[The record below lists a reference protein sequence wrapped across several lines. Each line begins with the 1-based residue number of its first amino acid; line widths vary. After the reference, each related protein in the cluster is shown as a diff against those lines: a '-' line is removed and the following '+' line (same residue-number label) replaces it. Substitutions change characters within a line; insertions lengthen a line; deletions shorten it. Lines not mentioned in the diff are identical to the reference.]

1 MPRCC
6 QGNCTMGG
14 EDDAP
19 APPAAANARA
29 RDQSRWCIEI
39 CCGCRQR
46 CRQDPRSETHLPA
59 QRTPV
64 DRRRPRQVRP
74 VGTDRQRS
82 GARPVAEGAV
92 PAGLPPIPSLGDGEA
107 MKVHRA
113 ISPAGTPRARRAAPG
128 RSGDRC
134 RPAQVWFRP
143 LRSRFVADDPHRQQ
157 LLTPSWSTSN
167 PSREHRRPD
176 SDRTWGTYLNG
187 LAMTW
192 RRVGKTCAG
201 KICLSNRCSL
211 AILATTEIRSSAV
224 APMPFGQP
232 LRLLVPLLTLPKG
245 ELHCGD
251 HQPAR
256 LSKPWGSCR
265 RKRGQY

>member
-1 MPRCC
+1 VRSLDASHTKVSVGALMPRFC

-19 APPAAANARA
+19 APPPAANARA

-107 MKVHRA
+107 VKVHRA
-113 ISPAGTPRARRAAPG
+113 ISPAGTLALGGQLLVGAAIVAGRRRCG
-128 RSGDRC
+128 FDRC
-134 RPAQVWFRP
+134 DQGLSPMT
-143 LRSRFVADDPHRQQ
+143 PHRQQ

-167 PSREHRRPD
+167 PSREHRRSD

-232 LRLLVPLLTLPKG
+232 LGLLVPLLT
-245 ELHCGD
+245 
-251 HQPAR
+251 
-256 LSKPWGSCR
+256 
-265 RKRGQY
+265 

>member
-1 MPRCC
+1 
-6 QGNCTMGG
+6 MGG

-29 RDQSRWCIEI
+29 RDQSRWCIDNRLRLPSALPSGPEE
-39 CCGCRQR
+39 RNALAR
-46 CRQDPRSETHLPA
+46 PKDTRRSPA
-59 QRTPV
+59 PASSASSRNRPSTIWGPAG
-64 DRRRPRQVRP
+64 RRGSSPRRP
-74 VGTDRQRS
+74 
-82 GARPVAEGAV
+82 AAH
-92 PAGLPPIPSLGDGEA
+92 PSPGDGEA
-107 MKVHRA
+107 VKVHRA
-113 ISPAGTPRARRAAPG
+113 ISPAGTLALGGQLLVGAAIVAGRR
-128 RSGDRC
+128 R
-134 RPAQVWFRP
+134 VWFRP

-232 LRLLVPLLTLPKG
+232 LGLLVPLLT
-245 ELHCGD
+245 
-251 HQPAR
+251 
-256 LSKPWGSCR
+256 
-265 RKRGQY
+265 